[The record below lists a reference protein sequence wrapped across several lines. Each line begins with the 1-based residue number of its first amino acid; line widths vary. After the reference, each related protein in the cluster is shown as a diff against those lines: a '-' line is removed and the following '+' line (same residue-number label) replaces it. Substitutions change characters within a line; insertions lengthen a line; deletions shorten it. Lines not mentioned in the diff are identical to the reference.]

1 MGSRAEKRS
10 ISRRTWVASLVESP
24 VAFND
29 LRAPHPR
36 RAALVRVTLS
46 SRPSMSL
53 NFRASSTRNTL
64 HDADVRNTLH
74 DDDDVD
80 DVNSDVQ
87 VPVTLLQMSPLDD
100 DVDNVPWSLQV
111 RLRPTACESARWRH
125 RVSLSVCCCVS
136 RACSVL
142 QLQGALSMPPSTR
155 RPPPASWTPC
165 VGVALTGVVCA
176 RVIFLN

>member
-100 DVDNVPWSLQV
+100 DVDNVPWSLQRASATRCALHAAV
-111 RLRPTACESARWRH
+111 DAPTAASVVDAMRGGGAYWGSLCACE
-125 RVSLSVCCCVS
+125 L
-136 RACSVL
+136 
-142 QLQGALSMPPSTR
+142 
-155 RPPPASWTPC
+155 
-165 VGVALTGVVCA
+165 
-176 RVIFLN
+176 FY

>member
-74 DDDDVD
+74 DDDVNG
-80 DVNSDVQ
+80 VNSDVQ

-100 DVDNVPWSLQV
+100 DVDNVPWSLQRASATRCALPPCRRRRADRRQRRGRRAWGW
-111 RLRPTACESARWRH
+111 RL
-125 RVSLSVCCCVS
+125 L
-136 RACSVL
+136 
-142 QLQGALSMPPSTR
+142 G
-155 RPPPASWTPC
+155 
-165 VGVALTGVVCA
+165 
-176 RVIFLN
+176 

>member
-1 MGSRAEKRS
+1 MWTPPGYPVDASIALPSHSGCQPEPCNGLNASRSRAEKRS
-10 ISRRTWVASLVESP
+10 ISRRPRLASLVESP

-74 DDDDVD
+74 DDDVNG
-80 DVNSDVQ
+80 VNSDVQ
-87 VPVTLLQMSPLDD
+87 VHKPSRSCR
-100 DVDNVPWSLQV
+100 N
-111 RLRPTACESARWRH
+111 E
-125 RVSLSVCCCVS
+125 VS
-136 RACSVL
+136 RSRLTALCACAGSRD
-142 QLQGALSMPPSTR
+142 SPPVVTSR
-155 RPPPASWTPC
+155 RRR
-165 VGVALTGVVCA
+165 G
-176 RVIFLN
+176 